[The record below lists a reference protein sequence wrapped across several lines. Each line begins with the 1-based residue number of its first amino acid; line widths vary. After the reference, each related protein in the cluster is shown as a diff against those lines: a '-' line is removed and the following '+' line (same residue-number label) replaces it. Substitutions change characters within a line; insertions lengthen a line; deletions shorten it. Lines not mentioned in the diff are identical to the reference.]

1 MLAVELNEEKPLKL
15 DEQIQRTRRLKI
27 FVEPSI
33 CMKLSSQTT
42 KHEQENYT
50 FNHRPGQTILSSLDF
65 EESFIMVPMKNN

>member
-42 KHEQENYT
+42 KHEQDELYIQS
-50 FNHRPGQTILSSLDF
+50 QTWTDHPVVSRL
-65 EESFIMVPMKNN
+65 